1 VRNKLALLVAGAALL
16 AILAVSS
23 GCQTNKKKTI
33 AVIPKGTSHQ
43 FWVSV
48 ENGARKAGVDFNVEI
63 IWSGPP
69 QETEYGRQLEILDS
83 MINRGVDGIAV
94 AATEKKV
101 LNQSLERAAT
111 AGIPVT
117 VFDSGVETDKYV
129 SFVATNNY
137 AAGALGAQ
145 ELAKLIGGK
154 GNVAVMMNMPGSVS
168 TVDRERGFTETIA
181 REFPEI
187 KIVATQFG
195 MADRAKAMAA
205 AENILTAHGKLDGIF
220 ASSEPSSVGFSQAL
234 KGHGLAG
241 KIRFVA
247 FDSSESMIED
257 MKAGVIDAMVVQD
270 PAKMG
275 YEAVRTVVDKLNGK
289 TPPKRIDLD
298 ARVLRKGDN

>member
-1 VRNKLALLVAGAALL
+1 VRNRFALAACAALVL
-16 AILAVSS
+16 GFASS

-48 ENGARKAGVDFNVEI
+48 ENGARKAGVDFNVDI

-101 LNQSLERAAT
+101 LNQSLERAAA

-117 VFDSGVETDKYV
+117 VFDSGVETDNYV

-137 AAGALGAQ
+137 AAGALGAK

-234 KGHGLAG
+234 KGHGFAG

-298 ARVLRKGDN
+298 ARVLRKGDV

>member
-1 VRNKLALLVAGAALL
+1 MLNKLTTRRDLVLALAALT
-16 AILAVSS
+16 A
-23 GCQTNKKKTI
+23 GCQGKKRKTI

-48 ENGARKAGVDFNVEI
+48 ENGVRKAGVDFDVEI
-63 IWSGPP
+63 VWSGPP
-69 QETEYGRQLEILDS
+69 LETEYGRQLEILDA
-83 MINRGVDGIAV
+83 MINRHVDGIAL

-101 LNQSLERAAT
+101 LNQSIERAME

-117 VFDSGVETDKYV
+117 VFDSGVDTDKYV
-129 SFVATNNY
+129 SFVATDNY
-137 AAGALGAQ
+137 AAGGLGAR
-145 ELAKLIGGK
+145 ELARLIGGK
-154 GNVAVMMNMPGSVS
+154 GKIAIMMNMPGSVS

-181 REFPEI
+181 KEFPDI

-195 MADRAKAMAA
+195 MADRAKAMNA
-205 AENILTAHGKLDGIF
+205 AENILTAHGHLDGIF

-234 KGHGLAG
+234 KGHGYAG
-241 KIRFVA
+241 KIKFVA

-275 YEAVRTVVDKLNGK
+275 YEAVRTVVDKLAGK
-289 TPPKRIDLD
+289 TPPKRIDLA
-298 ARVLRKGDN
+298 ARVLRKGDV